1 MATVEPYSLGN
12 GQRRYRV
19 RYRTPDRRST
29 EKRGFTT
36 KKAAQDWAATVG
48 VSKMMGTYVPPSA
61 GRVTVGEVAEGWLT
75 SVGRLKATTK
85 AARQSAW
92 EHRVKPRWEHVPI
105 GDVRPS
111 QVQEWVRDLVAEGV
125 GSASIESALVILRGA
140 LQSAVDDRALATNPV
155 ANIRAPRRKHQRRG
169 YLTHRQVRALISEVD
184 DAVSVT
190 VILFLAYTG
199 LRWGEMAA
207 LKVGSFDMLRRRVN
221 IAEAVAEVRGQLV
234 WDTPKSHERRSV
246 PFPAFLAEPLAVLM
260 QGRGRD
266 DLMFAGPKGAVLRV
280 STFRPRVFA
289 PAVARCQEK
298 DRDFPTVTPHDL
310 RHSAASL
317 AISAGANVKAVQT
330 MLGHKSAAMTLD
342 TYSDLFP
349 DDLDAVAARLDE
361 VVRAEGVGVLW
372 VRGSPTSGQ
381 PTRSGL

>member
-1 MATVEPYSLGN
+1 M
-12 GQRRYRV
+12 
-19 RYRTPDRRST
+19 
-29 EKRGFTT
+29 
-36 KKAAQDWAATVG
+36 
-48 VSKMMGTYVPPSA
+48 
-61 GRVTVGEVAEGWLT
+61 
-75 SVGRLKATTK
+75 
-85 AARQSAW
+85 
-92 EHRVKPRWEHVPI
+92 KPRWENVPI

-155 ANIRAPRRKHQRRG
+155 ANIKAPRRKHQRRG
-169 YLTHRQVRALISEVD
+169 YLTHRQVSALIGEVD
-184 DAVSVT
+184 DEISAT

-207 LKVGSFDMLRRRVN
+207 LKIGSFDMLRRRVTVT
-221 IAEAVAEVRGQLV
+221 EAVAEVRGRHV

-246 PFPAFLAEPLAVLM
+246 PFPAFLAPPLAALM
-260 QGRGRD
+260 EGRGRD

-289 PAVARCQEK
+289 HAVARCQQTY
-298 DRDFPTVTPHDL
+298 RDFPTVTPHDL
-310 RHSAASL
+310 RHTAASL
-317 AISAGANVKAVQT
+317 AIVKAVQT

-349 DDLDAVAARLDE
+349 DDLDGVAARLDE
-361 VVRAEGVGVLW
+361 AVRAQGVGILW
-372 VRGSPTSGQ
+372 VRDSTAGG
-381 PTRSGL
+381 

>member
-1 MATVEPYSLGN
+1 MATVEPYALGN

-19 RYRTPDRRST
+19 RYRTPDRRTT

-36 KKAAQDWAATVG
+36 KKAAQDWAATVE
-48 VSKMMGTYVPPSA
+48 VAKMMGTYVPPSA
-61 GRVTVGEVAEGWLT
+61 GRVTVGEVAESWLT
-75 SVGRLKATTK
+75 GAGRLKATTK

-92 EHRVKPRWEHVPI
+92 DHRVKPRWENVPI

-140 LQSAVDDRALATNPV
+140 LQSAVDDRALATNPA
-155 ANIRAPRRKHQRRG
+155 ANIKAPRRKHQRRG
-169 YLTHRQVRALISEVD
+169 YLTHRQVNGLIGEVE
-184 DAVSVT
+184 DAVAAT
-190 VILFLAYTG
+190 VILFLTYTG

-207 LKVGSFDMLRRRVN
+207 LKIGSFDMLRRRVTVT
-221 IAEAVAEVRGQLV
+221 EAVAEVRGRLV

-246 PFPAFLAEPLAVLM
+246 PFPAFLAPPLAALM
-260 QGRGRD
+260 EGKGRD
-266 DLMFAGPKGAVLRV
+266 DLMFAGAKGAVLRV

-289 PAVARCQEK
+289 PAVARCQAT
-298 DRDFPTVTPHDL
+298 DRDFPSVTPHDL
-310 RHSAASL
+310 RHTAASL

-361 VVRAEGVGVLW
+361 AVRAEGVGILW
-372 VRGSPTSGQ
+372 VRGSSLGV
-381 PTRSGL
+381 